1 MQPLAILVPA
11 LLLLVWPTVA
21 VAQLRVISSGG
32 IRAAYDEALPTFERD
47 TGIKVS
53 TRSGS
58 SQGDGSTTIGA
69 QLRAGTP
76 ADLVLMSREGLDT
89 SPSGMTFREN

>member
-32 IRAAYDEALPTFERD
+32 IRAAYDQALPTFASER
-47 TGIKVS
+47 S
-53 TRSGS
+53 C
-58 SQGDGSTTIGA
+58 A
-69 QLRAGTP
+69 
-76 ADLVLMSREGLDT
+76 RERQRT
-89 SPSGMTFREN
+89 